1 MYIQYMTY
9 IYIYI
14 YIYVVYMYNFL
25 KSILAILAV
34 GNQIFYLSNEEEN
47 ITEETIEL

>member
-1 MYIQYMTY
+1 MTY

-14 YIYVVYMYNFL
+14 IYMYSFL
-25 KSILAILAV
+25 KSILVILAV
-34 GNQIFYLSNEEEN
+34 GNQIFYLSNEEGN